1 MYPMLIPERDSV
13 ILKRI
18 ESETLKRGDVV
29 LYRRDESILVLHRI
43 WKVKPEGVFLVGDN
57 QKVIEG
63 PIRKEQI
70 KGIMLAFI
78 RKGKKISIK
87 NMFYRMYIRAWL
99 IPLPLRF
106 RITKLGGKFL
116 RLFRIRK
123 IDMDGEKS

>member
-1 MYPMLIPERDSV
+1 
-13 ILKRI
+13 
-18 ESETLKRGDVV
+18 
-29 LYRRDESILVLHRI
+29 
-43 WKVKPEGVFLVGDN
+43 
-57 QKVIEG
+57 
-63 PIRKEQI
+63 
-70 KGIMLAFI
+70 MLAFI